1 MENAVLEKSY
11 NEIRSYIRRYEN
23 IVSKINAKEVIDSF
37 KEEWVNSIDDI
48 FKSEDLGQKYG
59 EALIVYSVGV
69 FELET
74 PSIDEVKL
82 LSERIKFFD
91 EKESVKCKFAIKTA
105 LFINLAQCWYR
116 LGDKYKKNIINAIK
130 KYIYYSICFTYNES
144 HNPSAY
150 KFRTC
155 NKYLFQSL
163 INENIGLTPPG
174 YFNDPFDS
182 PILELL
188 NNDEEFPQYIRQ
200 VYNDCLKVSC
210 FSSYTTLPRLD
221 KKTFQIIKKKIK
233 TENGIPDYLNELMW
247 AHYADS
253 HKGVCIKYHFS
264 NSFTILGHNSDSVT
278 CFFHD
283 ITYSDSDIC
292 QYSKKDSINMK
303 DAFFLKGKQWE
314 YENELRFLYFDV
326 NGREGYK
333 VIKAENCIE
342 AVYFGLRCSEE
353 DKTTI
358 MNILKDKKLITIDLE
373 KNQTESPIKFY
384 QMEVDKEHF
393 GQVKAKEII
402 TDAM

>member
-1 MENAVLEKSY
+1 MENTVLERSY
-11 NEIRSYIRRYEN
+11 NEIISYIGKYEN
-23 IVSKINAKEVIDSF
+23 NVSKNNAKEVINLF
-37 KEEWVNSIDDI
+37 KEEWVNTIENSG
-48 FKSEDLGQKYG
+48 EDYG
-59 EALIVYSVGV
+59 NALIVYSTGV

-74 PSIDEVKL
+74 LSTDEVEL
-82 LSERIKFFD
+82 LSKRIKFFD
-91 EKESVKCKFAIKTA
+91 EKKSVRLQLGIKTA

-116 LGDKYKKNIINAIK
+116 LGDKYRKNIIDSIK
-130 KYIYYSICFTYNES
+130 KYIYYLIGCSYNTS
-144 HNPSAY
+144 YSPSAY

-163 INENIGLTPPG
+163 INESIGLTSPG

-182 PILELL
+182 PIRELL
-188 NNDEEFPQYIRQ
+188 NNEDEFSQYIRQ
-200 VYNDCLKVSC
+200 AYNDCLKVSC
-210 FSSYTTLPRLD
+210 FSSNIKLPRED
-221 KKTFQIIKKKIK
+221 EKTHQLIHKEEKLKGALP
-233 TENGIPDYLNELMW
+233 EYLNELMW

-253 HKGVCIKYHFS
+253 HKGVCIKYHFP
-264 NSFTILGHNSDSVT
+264 NLFTKFVHNSDGVT
-278 CFFHD
+278 CFFYD
-283 ITYSDSDIC
+283 IIYSDSDIC

-314 YENELRFLYFDV
+314 YENELRLLYFDV
-326 NGREGYK
+326 KGREGYK

-373 KNQTESPIKFY
+373 KNQTESPITFY
-384 QMEVDKEHF
+384 QMEVDKEHC

-402 TDAM
+402 TDAT